1 MRFELDTLE
10 DGAVRVR
17 LEGRLDAQGAQEIE
31 VPLTAATAQVKR
43 LIVDLGDVPYIASIG
58 IRLLF
63 TLARTASRRGG
74 KVVLTNPSPTVSAA
88 LLSTGVDKVIAMTSS
103 LEEARALLPAEA

>member
-1 MRFELDTLE
+1 MNYELDNLDE
-10 DGAVRVR
+10 DMLRIR

-31 VPLTAATAQVKR
+31 APVTAAAAPVR
-43 LIVDLGDVPYIASIG
+43 RVIIDLEEVTYIASIG

-74 KVVLTNPSPTVSAA
+74 KLVITNPSPTVKSALTA
-88 LLSTGVDKVIAMTSS
+88 TGVENVIPIAGS
-103 LEEARALLPAEA
+103 LDEARSLLPARA